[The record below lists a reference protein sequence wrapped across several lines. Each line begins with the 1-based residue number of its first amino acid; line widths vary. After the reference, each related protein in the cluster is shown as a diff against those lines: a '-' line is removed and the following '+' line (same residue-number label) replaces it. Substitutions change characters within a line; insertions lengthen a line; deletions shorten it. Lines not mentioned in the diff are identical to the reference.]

1 MNYIGSKFK
10 LSDFIFESIKERVSK
25 PLNECV
31 FCDLFAGTGAVGK
44 AFKGKVKKI
53 IANDREF
60 YAFVLN
66 KNYIENHTKI
76 ENEGF
81 LVSNLANLKGV
92 KGKIYE
98 NYSFGGTKQKAHQ
111 RLYFSDENALKIDAI
126 RNEIE
131 HLKQQNAIDSN
142 VYYFLL
148 ASLLESA
155 DKVANVASV
164 YGAFLKNLKKS
175 ALKSMEFKGAIYE
188 FNDNSHEV
196 FNENASDLITKI
208 SGDILYLDPPYNARE
223 YGANYHL
230 LNTIALYDDFVPQG
244 KTGLREREY
253 EKSDF
258 CKKSSALDALE
269 NLVRNAVFEW
279 IFLSYNDEG
288 ILNLSQIAKVFQ
300 KYGKYECV
308 SKIYQRLKAD
318 STRNHKQESTIEY
331 LHILQKKLRFALLD
345 SQ

>member
-1 MNYIGSKFK
+1 MNYIGSKLK
-10 LSDFIFESIKERVSK
+10 LSDFIAQSITQRVAESK
-25 PLNECV
+25 PLRECV
-31 FCDLFAGTGAVGK
+31 FCDLFAGTGAIGR
-44 AFKGKVKKI
+44 AFKRKVRKV

-60 YAFVLN
+60 YSFVLN
-66 KNYIENHTKI
+66 QNYIANHTPI
-76 ENEGF
+76 QNLNA
-81 LVSNLANLKGV
+81 LVANLNNLQGI

-98 NYSFGGTKQKAHQ
+98 NYSLGGTQGKAHQ
-111 RLYFSDENALKIDAI
+111 RLYFSDSNAMKIDAI
-126 RNEIE
+126 RQEIE
-131 HLKQQNAIDSN
+131 RLKKTNSINSN
-142 VYYFLL
+142 EYYFLL

-175 ALKSMEFKGAIYE
+175 ALKTMEFKGADFEI
-188 FNDNSHEV
+188 NDNSHEV

-230 LNTIALYDDFVPQG
+230 LNSIALYDDFAPQG
-244 KTGLREREY
+244 KTGLREY

-269 NLVRNAVFEW
+269 NLVRNADFEW

-288 ILNLSQIAKVFQ
+288 ILGLEQIAKVFQ

-308 SKIYQRLKAD
+308 SKIYQRFKAD

-331 LHILQKKLRFALLD
+331 LHILRKDTKT
-345 SQ
+345 

>member
-31 FCDLFAGTGAVGK
+31 FCDLFAGTGAVGR

-53 IANDREF
+53 IANDKEF

-66 KNYIENHTKI
+66 KNYIENHTKL

-81 LVSNLANLKGV
+81 LVRNLANLKGV
-92 KGKIYE
+92 RGKIYE

-175 ALKSMEFKGAIYE
+175 ALKPMEFKGAIYE

-230 LNTIALYDDFVPQG
+230 LNTIAMYDDFVPQG
-244 KTGLREREY
+244 KTGLREY

-269 NLVRNAVFEW
+269 NLVRNADFEW

-288 ILNLSQIAKVFQ
+288 ILGLEQIAKVFQ

-308 SKIYQRLKAD
+308 SKNYQRFKAD

-331 LHILQKKLRFALLD
+331 LHILRKN
-345 SQ
+345 